1 MYEKTNGLLLKKNIG
16 KLLLQLSY
24 LQLQPQMFKLANVL
38 HISQLACV
46 FLKCLHDTQA
56 AMWRSQ
62 EAAGNVKPK
71 EKSRLNQSENLHYKN
86 K

>member
-1 MYEKTNGLLLKKNIG
+1 
-16 KLLLQLSY
+16 
-24 LQLQPQMFKLANVL
+24 MFKLANVL

-71 EKSRLNQSENLHYKN
+71 EKSRLNQSENLHYGSQDSIGGRDKATLSP
-86 K
+86 